1 MVLDDSRNEQRRFAE
16 HYSQMDDNELL
27 KIALQPWAL
36 SDAAWEALDDE
47 LDRRDLELPEPEPP
61 PQTISPDK
69 RNLFLLRQFRDLPE
83 ALLAKGSLDSAGIEA
98 FLADDNTVRV
108 DWLWSNLLG
117 GIKLL
122 VDAEN
127 AEAANEILSQ
137 PIPDSFDVDDVE
149 DYQQPRCPQC
159 QSLDVSFEE
168 LYKPIAYGSLIVGL
182 PFPVHRK
189 GWICQSCRHTWQEQ
203 EDNAPDEAEA
213 S

>member
-1 MVLDDSRNEQRRFAE
+1 MIPHSSNDEQRLFARQ
-16 HYSQMDDNELL
+16 YSQMSDGELL
-27 KIALQPWAL
+27 EIAIRPWAL

-47 LDRRDLELPEPEPP
+47 LDRRDLELPEPEPA
-61 PQTISPDK
+61 PQMVAPEK
-69 RNLFLLRQFRDLPE
+69 RSLVLVRKFRDLPE
-83 ALLAKGSLDSAGIEA
+83 ALLAKGSLDSAGIES

-127 AEAANEILSQ
+127 AEAANEILNQ
-137 PIPDSFDVDDVE
+137 PIPENFDIEGVE
-149 DYQQPRCPQC
+149 DYQQPRCPRC

-168 LYKPIAYGSLIVGL
+168 LYKPLAYGSLFLGL
-182 PFPVHRK
+182 PLPVHRK
-189 GWICQSCRHTWQEQ
+189 GWICQSCHHTWQE
-203 EDNAPDEAEA
+203 DDAPDEAEA

>member
-1 MVLDDSRNEQRRFAE
+1 MSDG
-16 HYSQMDDNELL
+16 ELL
-27 KIALQPWAL
+27 KLALQPWAL
-36 SDAAWEALDDE
+36 SDAGWEALDDE

-61 PQTISPDK
+61 PQIASADK
-69 RNLFLLRQFRDLPE
+69 RNLFLLRKFRDLPE
-83 ALLAKGSLDSAGIEA
+83 ALLAKGSLDSAGIET

-122 VDAEN
+122 VDKEN
-127 AEAANEILSQ
+127 AEAANEILNQ
-137 PIPDSFDVDDVE
+137 PIPESFDVDDVE
-149 DYQQPRCPQC
+149 DYQQPCCPQC

-168 LYKPIAYGSLIVGL
+168 LYKPIAFGTLIVGL

-189 GWICQSCRHTWQEQ
+189 GWICHSCRHTWQDAEAA
-203 EDNAPDEAEA
+203 DKAEA